1 MVANSNKKPPKK
13 PYKEYPLFAHQSG
26 QWAKTIKGK
35 QHYFGVWDDDKG
47 ALAEYLR
54 VKDYLHAGLN
64 PPEPEASLGGISVQK
79 LANLFLDQ
87 KEIAVEQGDITPQ
100 HFQDYK
106 NTFKELLETWKKGKL
121 VKDLTP
127 RDFTTVRNKWK
138 AKYSG
143 TSLDRKVIGTRS
155 LFKWGWESAYLENA
169 VRFGPDFKGSSARD
183 KRKAKYE
190 QGRRDIEA
198 KDLRKILKASKE
210 GLKNSKNTKL
220 NPNPKLHAMILLGI
234 NSGFGNTDVAELHK
248 DYIDLKKGL
257 IDYPRPKTYVERKC
271 KLWPETVEALKVVIN
286 NPAPIA
292 SPEYE
297 RLVFRTRLG
306 GPWVKRKKSSK
317 SGDYYNDDSVAKE
330 FRKIVKCLKLTREN
344 ISFYDLR
351 RTFETVAGGCRDQVA
366 VDYAMGHC
374 DESMASIYRQGI
386 EPERLED
393 VATHVHEWLFV

>member
-64 PPEPEASLGGISVQK
+64 PPAPEGSVEGLSVQQ

-87 KEIAVEQGDITPQ
+87 KETAVEQGDITPQ
-100 HFQDYK
+100 HYQDYK
-106 NTFKELLETWKKGKL
+106 NTFKELLETWRKGKL

-198 KDLRKILKASKE
+198 KDLRKILKASRE
-210 GLKNSKNTKL
+210 GLKKAKL
-220 NPNPKLHAMILLGI
+220 NPNPKIHAMILLGI

-286 NPAPIA
+286 NPAPVA
-292 SPEYE
+292 EPEYE
-297 RLVFRTRLG
+297 NLVFRTRLG
-306 GPWVKRKKSSK
+306 GPWVKRKKSAK

-330 FRKIVKCLKLTREN
+330 FRKIVKSLKLSRDN

-351 RTFETVAGGCRDQVA
+351 RTFETIAGGCRDQVA
-366 VDYAMGHC
+366 VDYCMGHA
-374 DESMASIYRQGI
+374 DESMAAVHRQGI

-393 VATHVHEWLFV
+393 VASHVHEWLFW